1 MKLKKGI
8 EVKEFLKVVD
18 QTVGRV
24 WLESDQRDKYN
35 LKTTLSR
42 YVAIAEMI
50 KDCSDEL
57 SLYCDT
63 LSDEQLFFDFFAKY
77 PDTL

>member
-1 MKLKKGI
+1 MKIKKGI
-8 EVKEFLKVVD
+8 EVQEFLKVVD
-18 QTVGRV
+18 QTVGSV

-35 LKTTLSR
+35 LKSTLSR
-42 YVAIAEMI
+42 YVAIARMI
-50 KDCSDEL
+50 EECPDEL
-57 SLYCDT
+57 LLYCDT